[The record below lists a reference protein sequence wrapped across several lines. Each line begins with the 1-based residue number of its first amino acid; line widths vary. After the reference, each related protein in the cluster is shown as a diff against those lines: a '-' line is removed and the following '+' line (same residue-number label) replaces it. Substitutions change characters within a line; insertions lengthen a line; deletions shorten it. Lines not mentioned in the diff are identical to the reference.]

1 MLLHSILDTISEPK
15 EWTWQIPRDDNWFD
29 PLHKLLKIRKWGI
42 LQKDKLGKW
51 EKPKNKLYMLLK
63 KPKAKPPLNRKGNI
77 RLNKNN
83 G

>member
-1 MLLHSILDTISEPK
+1 
-15 EWTWQIPRDDNWFD
+15 
-29 PLHKLLKIRKWGI
+29 
-42 LQKDKLGKW
+42 LGKW